1 MGIFIYALGVIADGE
16 NVAQENAGYTPDL
29 FLFVAFWFIPSS
41 CHFCT
46 QLHVTDLVPS

>member
-1 MGIFIYALGVIADGE
+1 MGIFIYARWLADGE

-29 FLFVAFWFIPSS
+29 FLFVAFWFIPRSS
-41 CHFCT
+41 RHFCT